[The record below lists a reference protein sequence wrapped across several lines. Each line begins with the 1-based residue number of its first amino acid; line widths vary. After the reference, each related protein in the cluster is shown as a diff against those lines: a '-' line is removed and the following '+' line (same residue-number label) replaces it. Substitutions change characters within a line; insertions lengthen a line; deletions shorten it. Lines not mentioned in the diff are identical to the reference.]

1 MPINAA
7 TTDSKYAPISTI
19 RFTKHIVPVA
29 DTDVPT
35 AYPVAVPAQ
44 AVVANPTAADASG
57 ASVLPTTVVEITAPG
72 VADVAA
78 VPDANGAVV
87 NFAAANASLTAPVV
101 AADSIAPVN
110 VVPTAAS
117 IAAATAPYADGI
129 VSTTAPV
136 ANADAAPVATV
147 ATAAIADVAPAAAA
161 FVTAGTVVEFAAP
174 AFPENAATLVA
185 AGSSTTFDAVVIAAF
200 DAAVAD
206 VATAAATIATTFV
219 NKAKTNHN
227 VFHLQF
233 RLLLLVEL
241 LHCLVTFYKTQQPN
255 LNNT

>member
-1 MPINAA
+1 MFRLRILLLC
-7 TTDSKYAPISTI
+7 
-19 RFTKHIVPVA
+19 
-29 DTDVPT
+29 
-35 AYPVAVPAQ
+35 PAQ

-87 NFAAANASLTAPVV
+87 NLLLLAALTAPT
-101 AADSIAPVN
+101 ADVCSL
-110 VVPTAAS
+110 
-117 IAAATAPYADGI
+117 I

-206 VATAAATIATTFV
+206 VATAAATIANTVV
-219 NKAKTNHN
+219 NRAKTNHN

>member
-87 NFAAANASLTAPVV
+87 NF
-101 AADSIAPVN
+101 
-110 VVPTAAS
+110 
-117 IAAATAPYADGI
+117 TAPYADGI

-147 ATAAIADVAPAAAA
+147 ATAAIADVAPAAAV

-206 VATAAATIATTFV
+206 VATAAATIANTVV
-219 NKAKTNHN
+219 NRAKTNHN